1 MQIRLL
7 YGTETGTAEILC
19 DDLKDELDGE
29 IECEVQSLEDMGP
42 ADLSTDALNVFVVA
56 TTGSG
61 DLPFTAIPFFD
72 KLQAEKPDLSNIQFA
87 IFGLGDKTFAATYNF
102 GSQTVMDK
110 LLELNAKQVGA
121 RGMFDASGN
130 EMPEEVAMPWL
141 RETLEAASVS

>member
-19 DDLKDELDGE
+19 DDIKDELDGE
-29 IECEVQSLEDMGP
+29 IECEIQSLEDVSP
-42 ADLSTDALNVFVVA
+42 SELSTDALNVFVVS

-72 KLQAEKPDLSNIQFA
+72 KLESETPDLSSIQFA

-102 GSQTVMDK
+102 GSEKVMNK
-110 LLELNAKQVGA
+110 LLECKAKQVGQ
-121 RGMFDASGN
+121 RGIFDAASN
-130 EMPEEVAMPWL
+130 DMPEEVALPWL
-141 RETLEAASVS
+141 RQTLEAASVS

>member
-29 IECEVQSLEDMGP
+29 IECEVQSLEDLGP
-42 ADLSTDALNVFVVA
+42 GDLSTDALNVFVVS

-72 KLQAEKPDLSNIQFA
+72 KLQAESPDLSNVQFA
-87 IFGLGDKTFAATYNF
+87 IFGLGDRTFAATYNQ
-102 GSQTVMDK
+102 GSEKFMEK
-110 LLELNAKQVGA
+110 LLELKAKQVGS
-121 RGMFDASGN
+121 RGTFDASGN

>member
-19 DDLKDELDGE
+19 DDIKDELDGE
-29 IECEVQSLEDMGP
+29 IECEIQSLEDVGP
-42 ADLSTDALNVFVVA
+42 SDLSTDALNVFVVS

-102 GSQTVMDK
+102 GSETVMNK
-110 LLELNAKQVGA
+110 LLECKAKQVGQ
-121 RGMFDASGN
+121 RGIFDAASN
-130 EMPEEVAMPWL
+130 EMPEEVALPWL
-141 RETLEAASVS
+141 RETLEGASVS